1 MVKKIDKHGSIRS
14 KANYIQRLMEK
25 LTNALRDFISINCSA
40 HLSAK
45 LFCSCVFQKKNQRNS
60 ENIPRLNTN
69 Q

>member
-1 MVKKIDKHGSIRS
+1 MVKKIDKHGSIRR

-45 LFCSCVFQKKNQRNS
+45 LFCSCVFQKKRIREIQR
-60 ENIPRLNTN
+60 IFHD
-69 Q
+69 